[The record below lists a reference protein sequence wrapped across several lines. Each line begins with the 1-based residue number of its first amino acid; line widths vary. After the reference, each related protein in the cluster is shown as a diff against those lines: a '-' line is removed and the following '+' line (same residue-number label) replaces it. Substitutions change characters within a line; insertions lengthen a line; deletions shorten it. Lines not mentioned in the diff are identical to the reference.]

1 PPLASVNPMHDPS
14 HPGPACAL
22 RTARS
27 VVGLVLAVALAAP
40 PGRSA
45 PPTDAEMTG
54 PFPHPKG
61 YVCHRAAAPPLIDGA
76 LTDEAWAD
84 APWTDPFVDI
94 EGDRKPAPRYRT
106 RVKMIWDDEA
116 LYIGAELEEPHVWAT
131 LTDHDAV
138 IFHDPDFEVFLDPD
152 GDNHL
157 YAELELN
164 ALNTT
169 WDLLLTKPYKDGG
182 KAINAWEITGLK
194 SAVRIDGTLN
204 DPQDNDRGWTVEI
217 RWPWTG
223 LKELSGGAVPPKD
236 QDRWRVNFS
245 RVEWDTRVVGG
256 KYEKVKGRPEHNWV
270 WSPQGVIDMHRP
282 ERWGYV
288 QFSTAQPGKAAF
300 RPDPDWPTRDLLHR
314 VYYAQRV
321 YRKANGRYAR
331 AVGDLGLKDVSTPVD
346 IETTRGGFEA
356 SVTTGGPGLAPRRW
370 VITHDAHVRAEP
382 VAADGR
388 PE

>member
-1 PPLASVNPMHDPS
+1 MQKRPL
-14 HPGPACAL
+14 
-22 RTARS
+22 
-27 VVGLVLAVALAAP
+27 LAVAVVLSFILLVISLTALLQTKDHP
-40 PGRSA
+40 PA
-45 PPTDAEMTG
+45 VAIPPYV
-54 PFPHPKG
+54 PPRG
-61 YVCHRAAAPPLIDGA
+61 YVCYRAPQPIRIDGRIDEEAWQAAPWS
-76 LTDEAWAD
+76 E
-84 APWTDPFVDI
+84 PFVDI
-94 EGDRKPAPRYRT
+94 EGDKQPPPRFRT
-106 RVKMIWDDEA
+106 RMKMLWDDEQ
-116 LYIGAELEEPHVWAT
+116 LYIAAELEEPHVWAT
-131 LTDHDAV
+131 LTKHDSV
-138 IFHDPDFEVFLDPD
+138 IFQDDDFEVFLDPD

-288 QFSTAQPGKAAF
+288 QFSTAKPGSVAYEA
-300 RPDPDWPTRDLLHR
+300 DPDGPTRDVLHR
-314 VYYAQRV
+314 VYYAQRD
-321 YRKANGRYAR
+321 YHKSNATYAKS
-331 AVGDLGLKDVSTPVD
+331 VDLLGLKSMRLADSIE
-346 IETTRGGFEA
+346 IETTKTGYEA
-356 SVTTGGPGLAPRRW
+356 AVKGASGKRIVIREDARIGP
-370 VITHDAHVRAEP
+370 E
-382 VAADGR
+382 
-388 PE
+388 